1 MYYCSFSSWPALLV
15 KSHGEELPTQLS
27 TLNCHLFVLFQG
39 AFAYIVNYF
48 MYVLWALL
56 FAFLAVSLV
65 KAFAPYACGSGIPEV
80 SIVGTFFFFL
90 SKYVYSC
97 IYYSLVAAN
106 QGQSL
111 GVFIVCLNFPLS
123 LLSAWVTELGLEEE
137 RRGSKSPSLPIWAL
151 DCFSGATTIL
161 VPVCSLTKS

>member
-80 SIVGTFFFFL
+80 SIVGTFFFFCQNM
-90 SKYVYSC
+90 C
-97 IYYSLVAAN
+97 ILAYTIAW
-106 QGQSL
+106 
-111 GVFIVCLNFPLS
+111 
-123 LLSAWVTELGLEEE
+123 LLLIRVRAWGYL
-137 RRGSKSPSLPIWAL
+137 
-151 DCFSGATTIL
+151 
-161 VPVCSLTKS
+161 